1 MPSIEIISID
11 SDNSIY
17 QEENYKFAIQ
27 VQNDKI
33 ESHRG
38 LFYDFLK
45 NLKGTIIHLG
55 NSEFKKS
62 QNEGFFAGNLINWEN
77 EVKNDFKFLQ
87 EFEVDLKNLI
97 KLAQK
102 NSTKKTIYFLSDY
115 QFSKLAPRTA
125 SNNQDPDRPT
135 RPDKNPLKI
144 QTTVKTIAVLH
155 ERTAR
160 QLPTSTDSQS
170 SP

>member
-11 SDNSIY
+11 PDNSIY

-27 VQNDKI
+27 VENDKI

-115 QFSKLAPRTA
+115 QFSKRKPKLIENLTLK
-125 SNNQDPDRPT
+125 DFFKLY
-135 RPDKNPLKI
+135 DKKGLEFNRIYQIKN
-144 QTTVKTIAVLH
+144 
-155 ERTAR
+155 
-160 QLPTSTDSQS
+160 
-170 SP
+170 

>member
-27 VQNDKI
+27 VENDKI
-33 ESHRG
+33 KSHRG

-115 QFSKLAPRTA
+115 QFSKRKPKLIENLT
-125 SNNQDPDRPT
+125 
-135 RPDKNPLKI
+135 LKDFFKLYDEKGLEFNRI
-144 QTTVKTIAVLH
+144 YLIMN
-155 ERTAR
+155 
-160 QLPTSTDSQS
+160 
-170 SP
+170 